1 MTCSTCG
8 RPMAE
13 GRLRCMA
20 CGTMHNL
27 PVRNAPV
34 RNVPVRN
41 VPAPG
46 PDVPMH
52 TMPVHDVMP
61 VHRAAP
67 RTRPPRRH
75 SFTAPARARRAPT
88 PAGLIPHEP
97 VRAVQG
103 IAWTAIVLICIEAL
117 MDLGVLGVLGF
128 AGTTVGAGS
137 VLAVRILTAVI
148 TFASFVVTVA
158 WLWRCH
164 ANLEAFEHTDP
175 RWRPGWI
182 LGAWFIPLANLIL
195 VPSVIADVARNSA
208 RHEADAARA
217 VVAVW
222 VWGVG
227 LAITTGAYALGRG
240 ATDLAGVWGPA
251 LYPGSVAAMSTT
263 TLTISLV
270 LLLAMVAAQIVF
282 VKAIT
287 DLQHARI
294 APESGGRG
302 SHRS

>member
-27 PVRNAPV
+27 PVRNAPL
-34 RNVPVRN
+34 RNAPVRN
-41 VPAPG
+41 VPAPAH
-46 PDVPMH
+46 DVPMH
-52 TMPVHDVMP
+52 TMPVHNVLP
-61 VHRAAP
+61 HHVAP
-67 RTRPPRRH
+67 TTRRPRRH
-75 SFTAPARARRAPT
+75 SFTAPARARPA
-88 PAGLIPHEP
+88 PAGLIPHEQ

-103 IAWTAIVLICIEAL
+103 IGWTAIVLICIEAL
-117 MDLGVLGVLGF
+117 LDLGVLGVLGF
-128 AGTTVGAGS
+128 AGSTVSAGG
-137 VLAVRILTAVI
+137 VLAVRLLTSVI
-148 TFASFVVTVA
+148 TFASFVVTVV

-164 ANLEAFEHTDP
+164 TNLEAFEHTDP
-175 RWRPGWI
+175 RWRPGWTI
-182 LGAWFIPLANLIL
+182 GAWFIPLANLIL
-195 VPSVIADVARNSA
+195 VPLVIADVARNSA

-222 VWGVG
+222 VWGLGV
-227 LAITTGAYALGRG
+227 AITTGAYALGRG
-240 ATDLAGVWGPA
+240 ETDLAGVWGPA
-251 LYPGSVAAMSTT
+251 LYPGSVAAMSSTT
-263 TLTISLV
+263 VTISLV
-270 LLLAMVAAQIVF
+270 LLLVMVAAQIVF
-282 VKAIT
+282 VKTIT